1 MSTGG
6 DEDEN
11 ETTPE
16 ALPTTKNTQKSNR
29 RIYAYAAFAIAV
41 LVIAVLV
48 AVFRAPLYKWLK
60 SFTKEEVPLDA
71 LPTEV
76 TNLRVLSKNSSSVSV
91 AWDRPTAVFEVY
103 KVIFHTSGTRI
114 GTCLN
119 ETILNHT
126 ETQITCEGL
135 ESCTTLNITV
145 FTQNSSSSPE
155 VSAGVTL
162 SNIQVPGKDPGPP
175 MDIKHDPKDPR
186 KTMLHWTAPQLVWG
200 SLGPYKVTVCANPDS
215 CPSSLQVDCP
225 EYETSNTNL
234 VLNTKPVTDYCV
246 VIHSTASCS
255 NQVHKSQAAVKDF
268 KTPAFAPGNFT
279 VTATATSPS
288 SIRLLIGPPKEK
300 NGNLDGCSAQCLSSG
315 KKYDINCTPDDVDI
329 EVKGLIP
336 SSQYTCRV
344 TFYNNHEGQ
353 RLETTEEDGARTPN
367 RAEQESSYLRLT
379 FLMLFIY
386 YFH

>member
-6 DEDEN
+6 GECEK

-16 ALPTTKNTQKSNR
+16 ALPTTKNIKKSNC
-29 RIYAYAAFAIAV
+29 RIYAYVAVAVAIAV

-48 AVFRAPLYKWLK
+48 ALLIKYGSMLFFFFV
-60 SFTKEEVPLDA
+60 SV
-71 LPTEV
+71 PTEV

-103 KVIFHTSGTRI
+103 KVIFHASGTRI

-119 ETILNHT
+119 ETILNQT

-135 ESCTTLNITV
+135 ESCTTLNVTV
-145 FTQNSSSSPE
+145 FAQNSSSSAE
-155 VSAGVTL
+155 VPTGVTL

-200 SLGPYKVTVCANPDS
+200 SLGPYRVKVCANPNS
-215 CPSSLQVDCP
+215 CPSSRQVDCH
-225 EYETSNTNL
+225 ESETSNMSL

-246 VIHSTASCS
+246 VIHSTASCFK
-255 NQVHKSQAAVKDF
+255 QVHKSQAAVKNF
-268 KTPAFAPGNFT
+268 TTPAFAPGNFT
-279 VTATATSPS
+279 VKATATSPS
-288 SIRLLIGPPKEK
+288 SIRLLIDPPKEK
-300 NGNLDGCSAQCLSSG
+300 NGNLDGCSAQCSSSG
-315 KKYDINCTPDDVDI
+315 KKYDTNCTPGDVDI

-336 SSQYTCRV
+336 SSPYTCRV

-353 RLETTEEDGARTPN
+353 RLETTEEARALTPN
-367 RAEQESSYLRLT
+367 RAEQESSYLWLT
-379 FLMLFIY
+379 IFMLFLY